1 MLLSSW
7 NRFKLTETE
16 MHFPE
21 FTVVSAVNAKRAKER
36 IGSDKNDDIL
46 EGVKKVTSC
55 GMLMTKGK
63 SPPKAGDRDR

>member
-1 MLLSSW
+1 
-7 NRFKLTETE
+7 

-63 SPPKAGDRDR
+63 SPPKAGDQHR

>member
-36 IGSDKNDDIL
+36 IGSDKNDDIF
-46 EGVKKVTSC
+46 EGVKKSEAVGC
-55 GMLMTKGK
+55 L
-63 SPPKAGDRDR
+63 